1 MLGFCW
7 VGLAFQ
13 KRLQTAH
20 EHFGQ
25 LRLFPIQPEAL
36 RHADGLLGKLEMA
49 AQTNGKT
56 ITNICNIL

>member
-25 LRLFPIQPEAL
+25 LRLFPIQPEA
-36 RHADGLLGKLEMA
+36 GMA
-49 AQTNGKT
+49 CRWPVGEAGNGGTNKRKD
-56 ITNICNIL
+56 NHKYL